1 MAAPRKENIKDM
13 IMDATEKLLD
23 SQSLDDISLAQI
35 ATEAGIS
42 KGTLYY
48 HYKTKEDI
56 LLAIADRH
64 LEEQLDDFLI
74 WVDNKNKNTSL
85 HRLMKYVIEYN
96 VNGAGPRIHLI
107 YNACLGNED
116 LREKILERYN
126 KFQKL
131 LKEKIEERADPQY
144 ADFLAW
150 TALLVSDGLIL
161 QTGMKNPNIDFEDY
175 VRHTD
180 EILKALSEN

>member
-1 MAAPRKENIKDM
+1 
-13 IMDATEKLLD
+13 
-23 SQSLDDISLAQI
+23 
-35 ATEAGIS
+35 
-42 KGTLYY
+42 
-48 HYKTKEDI
+48 
-56 LLAIADRH
+56 
-64 LEEQLDDFLI
+64 
-74 WVDNKNKNTSL
+74 
-85 HRLMKYVIEYN
+85 
-96 VNGAGPRIHLI
+96 
-107 YNACLGNED
+107 D
-116 LREKILERYN
+116 LRGKILERYN